1 MVADGLTYGYE
12 NAYYERS
19 KAGGRSSSRS
29 VGRHL
34 LLAYRSDY
42 ESSFN
47 KTTVIL

>member
-19 KAGGRSSSRS
+19 KAGGRSSRS
-29 VGRHL
+29 VCRHL
-34 LLAYRSDY
+34 FLAYRSDY